1 MDWKWL
7 LLSREGRIPRKVYWL
22 NFVLPVTIIGMII
35 GVVEQVVGLG
45 DGDTTTLLSQPLSAL
60 FSLAV
65 IWPSICVSAKR
76 CHDRDK
82 SAWWILINFVP
93 LVGVIW
99 WVIEFGCLRG
109 TIGPNRFGPDPV
121 APTRLASPA

>member
-22 NFVLPVTIIGMII
+22 NFVVPTALIGLVISLA
-35 GVVEQVVGLG
+35 ELALGLD
-45 DGDTTTLLSQPLSAL
+45 DGHTALTSGPLSVL
-60 FSLAV
+60 FLLAM

-82 SAWWILINFVP
+82 SAWWILLYFVP
-93 LVGVIW
+93 VIGPIW
-99 WVIEFGCLRG
+99 WLIEFGCLRG
-109 TIGPNRFGPDPV
+109 TIGPNRFGPDPI
-121 APTRLASPA
+121 APASLVSPA